1 MLNWKSSRRDLIT
14 RSLGGTLGL
23 AFGFSLPWALR
34 DDAEAA
40 GSESAVLNAFVRIFA
55 DNRMEIAVV
64 KAEMGQGVITS
75 MAMLVAEELDAD
87 WSEVE
92 VKLEGEM
99 GAYVDPKAPFAG
111 TFGSTSVKTNYERL
125 RRVGAAVRQVLLQA
139 AATQTGRL
147 LNELKTSGGWVIDA
161 QGQKLVP
168 YGQLIETAAKLPLPT
183 DVTLKSADQF
193 KILGK
198 RQNRK
203 DTALKT
209 EGQATYGLD
218 VRLPGMKYA
227 AVRQHRVFG
236 AKLLNFAD
244 LKAQM
249 PEGYQLIEA
258 PGAIISIGASY
269 WQAQRSLDRLSP
281 KYETTP
287 AMDGNSQAAIEQ
299 KLNAAV
305 QDVTGSSVFKKGD
318 GAGALNL
325 AETVVEAEYSTPFL
339 AHGAMEPLNCTAWVS
354 SDRCEFWVP
363 TQSAQLIAFAVAKVL
378 GRAPM
383 QVKVNVTYLGGGFGR
398 KVETDYVVHAALASQ
413 AAQGPVQLI
422 WSRSEDTQ
430 HDFYRPAFQAKLKA
444 GFSEG
449 RVKVWTGKNAG
460 PSISKR
466 QNPNNTKV
474 DFTSIDGFADI
485 PYGIDHQEMFHQE
498 VDCGVPVGYWRSV
511 GKSQNTFFVES
522 FVDELADRL
531 KVDPLQ
537 LRWDLLSEQP
547 RAQRILDKLAE
558 VCDWSNKPTL
568 GMAFMEGFG
577 TLAAMAAQVSLVNN
591 KVKVE
596 RLWTVVDCGPVVNPE
611 GAEAQVQGAALYG
624 MAAAM
629 LGKVTISGGKVDQTI
644 FADRP
649 FIKLGE
655 APVHEVHFI
664 PSSEAIG
671 GLGEVGTP
679 LAAPAITNALFCLT
693 KKRIRRLPINDFSWT

>member
-1 MLNWKSSRRDLIT
+1 MLNWKSSRRELIT
-14 RSLGGTLGL
+14 RSFGGTLGL

-40 GSESAVLNAFVRIFA
+40 GSESAVLNTFVRIFA
-55 DNRMEIAVV
+55 DNRVEIAVV

-75 MAMLVAEELDAD
+75 LAMLVAEEMDAD
-87 WSEVE
+87 WSTVE

-99 GAYVDPKAPFAG
+99 GAYIDPKAPFAG
-111 TFGSTSVKTNYERL
+111 TFGSTSVKSNYERL
-125 RRVGAAVRQVLLQA
+125 RKIGAAVRQVLLQA

-147 LNELKTSGGWVIDA
+147 LNELKTSSGWVVDA
-161 QGQKLVP
+161 QGQKLVN
-168 YGQLIETAAKLPLPT
+168 YGQLIETAAKLPLPA
-183 DVTLKSADQF
+183 DVPLKSADQF

-203 DTALKT
+203 DTVLKT
-209 EGQATYGLD
+209 EGQASYGLD

-236 AKLLNFAD
+236 SKLLNFAD
-244 LKAQM
+244 LQAQM
-249 PEGYQLIEA
+249 PQGYQLIEV
-258 PGAIISIGASY
+258 PGAIIAIGASY

-281 KYETTP
+281 KYETTA
-287 AMDGNSQAAIEQ
+287 AMDANSQAAIEQ
-299 KLNAAV
+299 KLSAAV
-305 QDVTGSSVFKKGD
+305 QDVGGGSVFKKGD
-318 GAGALNL
+318 GAGALSL
-325 AETVVEAEYSTPFL
+325 AETVVEAEYYTPFL
-339 AHGAMEPLNCTAWVS
+339 AHGAMEPLNCTAWVT

-363 TQSAQLIAFAVAKVL
+363 TQSAQLITFAVAKVL

-413 AAQGPVQLI
+413 AVQGPVQLI

-430 HDFYRPAFQAKLKA
+430 HDFYRPAFQAKFKA
-444 GFSEG
+444 GLSEG
-449 RVKVWTGKNAG
+449 LVKVWTGKNAG

-466 QNPNNTKV
+466 QNPNSTNV

-522 FVDELADRL
+522 FVDELAAAL
-531 KVDPLQ
+531 NADPLQ
-537 LRWDLLSEQP
+537 LRKDLLKEQP
-547 RAQRILDKLAE
+547 RAQRLLDKLAE
-558 VCDWSNKPTL
+558 VCDWVNKPNL
-568 GMAFMEGFG
+568 GLAFMEGFG

-596 RLWTVVDCGPVVNPE
+596 RFWTVVDCGPVVNPE

-629 LGKVTISGGKVDQTI
+629 LGKVTISGGKVDQSI

-655 APVHEVHFI
+655 APVHEVHFM
-664 PSSEAIG
+664 PSTEAIG
-671 GLGEVGTP
+671 GLGEVSTP
-679 LAAPAITNALFCLT
+679 LAAPAITNALYRLT

>member
-1 MLNWKSSRRDLIT
+1 MLNWKSSRRELIT
-14 RSLGGTLGL
+14 RSFGGTLGL

-40 GSESAVLNAFVRIFA
+40 GSESAVLNTFVRIFA
-55 DNRMEIAVV
+55 DNRVEIAVV

-75 MAMLVAEELDAD
+75 LAMLVAEEMDAD
-87 WSEVE
+87 WSTVE

-99 GAYVDPKAPFAG
+99 GAYIDPKAPFAG
-111 TFGSTSVKTNYERL
+111 TFGSTSVKSNYERL
-125 RRVGAAVRQVLLQA
+125 RKIGAAVRQVLLQA

-147 LNELKTSGGWVIDA
+147 LNELKTSSGWVVDA
-161 QGQKLVP
+161 QGQKLVN
-168 YGQLIETAAKLPLPT
+168 YGQLIETAAKLPLPA
-183 DVTLKSADQF
+183 DVPLKSADQF

-203 DTALKT
+203 DTVLKT
-209 EGQATYGLD
+209 EGQASYGLD

-236 AKLLNFAD
+236 SKLLNFAD
-244 LKAQM
+244 LQAQM
-249 PEGYQLIEA
+249 PQGYQLIEV
-258 PGAIISIGASY
+258 PGAIIAIGASY

-281 KYETTP
+281 KYETTA
-287 AMDGNSQAAIEQ
+287 AMDANSQAAIEQ
-299 KLNAAV
+299 KLSAAV
-305 QDVTGSSVFKKGD
+305 QDVGGSSVFNKGD
-318 GAGALNL
+318 GAGALSL
-325 AETVVEAEYSTPFL
+325 AETVVEAEYYTPFL
-339 AHGAMEPLNCTAWVS
+339 AHGAMEPLNCTAWVT

-363 TQSAQLIAFAVAKVL
+363 TQSAQLITFAVAKVL

-413 AAQGPVQLI
+413 AVQGPVQLI

-430 HDFYRPAFQAKLKA
+430 HDFYRPAFQAKFKA
-444 GFSEG
+444 GLSEG
-449 RVKVWTGKNAG
+449 LVKVWTGKNAG

-466 QNPNNTKV
+466 QNPNSTNV

-522 FVDELADRL
+522 FVDELAAAL
-531 KVDPLQ
+531 NADPLQ
-537 LRWDLLSEQP
+537 LRKDLLKEQP
-547 RAQRILDKLAE
+547 RAQRLLDKLAE
-558 VCDWSNKPTL
+558 VCDWVNKPNL
-568 GMAFMEGFG
+568 GLAFMEGFG

-596 RLWTVVDCGPVVNPE
+596 RFWTVVDCGPVVNPE

-629 LGKVTISGGKVDQTI
+629 LGKVTISGGKVDQSI

-655 APVHEVHFI
+655 APVHEVHFM
-664 PSSEAIG
+664 PSTEAIG
-671 GLGEVGTP
+671 GLGEVSTP
-679 LAAPAITNALFCLT
+679 LAAPAITNALYRLT

>member
-1 MLNWKSSRRDLIT
+1 MLNWKSSRRELIT
-14 RSLGGTLGL
+14 RSFGGTLGL

-40 GSESAVLNAFVRIFA
+40 GSESAVLNTFVRIFA
-55 DNRMEIAVV
+55 DNRVEIAVV

-75 MAMLVAEELDAD
+75 LAMLVAEEMDAD
-87 WSEVE
+87 WSTVE

-99 GAYVDPKAPFAG
+99 GAFIDPKAPFAG
-111 TFGSTSVKTNYERL
+111 TFGSTSVKSNYERL
-125 RRVGAAVRQVLLQA
+125 RKIGAAVRQVLLQA

-147 LNELKTSGGWVIDA
+147 LNELKTSSGWVVDA
-161 QGQKLVP
+161 QGQKLVN
-168 YGQLIETAAKLPLPT
+168 YGQLIETAAKLPLPA
-183 DVTLKSADQF
+183 DVPLKSADQF

-203 DTALKT
+203 DTVLKT
-209 EGQATYGLD
+209 EGQASYGMD

-236 AKLLNFAD
+236 SKLLNFAD
-244 LKAQM
+244 LQAQM
-249 PEGYQLIEA
+249 PQGYQLIEV
-258 PGAIISIGASY
+258 PGAIIAIGASY

-281 KYETTP
+281 KYETTA
-287 AMDGNSQAAIEQ
+287 AMDSNSQAAIEQ
-299 KLNAAV
+299 KLSLAV
-305 QDVTGSSVFKKGD
+305 QDVGGRSVFKKGD
-318 GAGALNL
+318 GSGALSL
-325 AETVVEAEYSTPFL
+325 VETVVEAEYYTPFL
-339 AHGAMEPLNCTAWVS
+339 AHGAMEPLNCTAWVT

-363 TQSAQLIAFAVAKVL
+363 TQSAQLITFAVAKVL

-413 AAQGPVQLI
+413 AVQGPVQLI

-430 HDFYRPAFQAKLKA
+430 HDFYRPAFQAKFKGGL
-444 GFSEG
+444 SEG
-449 RVKVWTGKNAG
+449 QVKVWTGKNAG

-466 QNPNNTKV
+466 QNPNSANV

-522 FVDELADRL
+522 FVDELAAAL
-531 KVDPLQ
+531 NADPLQ
-537 LRWDLLSEQP
+537 LRKDLLKEQP
-547 RAQRILDKLAE
+547 RAQRLLDKLAE
-558 VCDWSNKPTL
+558 VCDWANKPNL
-568 GMAFMEGFG
+568 GLAFMEGFG

-596 RLWTVVDCGPVVNPE
+596 RFWTVVDCGPVVNPE

-624 MAAAM
+624 LAAAM
-629 LGKVTISGGKVDQTI
+629 LGKVTISGGKVDQSI

-655 APVHEVHFI
+655 APVHEVHFM
-664 PSSEAIG
+664 PSTEAIG
-671 GLGEVGTP
+671 GLGEVSTP
-679 LAAPAITNALFCLT
+679 LAAPAITNALYRLT